1 MHTSPWQHGDA
12 APTNDAFAAVPQET
26 VDFLLLPENVEQLQ
40 AILLY
45 HVLAGAVPSSDIV
58 PGPVPTL
65 NGLTVELAVSED
77 GAITVNDANVSAA
90 DVSASNGIVHVIDK
104 VLLPPTTGTTAS
116 TDAPASDVSEMCSF
130 CPGGLSNPD
139 LVLPTPDADTC
150 TDASDYALGLAADN
164 SECDYVKGAEF
175 VCCPPSSVA
184 ATVDAGAAC
193 SCSPVVYNFVID
205 VLGEDCD
212 VDTVGANPGIGQTFC
227 FIGTTATSAVR
238 RLATTVSLEA
248 TENERSLTDAELQ
261 AIRQLQTDIEI
272 ISVQF
277 IEFDTSGELIV
288 INQDDTYSSVSLA
301 NGATVTYKSISSDLD
316 ATLPVSDQLDL
327 VSGGMQLVVKA
338 KVTDGT
344 TGEVTIV
351 DNRVAWT
358 YTNECGVDPIEVGE
372 SVAWVTLVRTLII
385 FCFTLLYG

>member
-1 MHTSPWQHGDA
+1 
-12 APTNDAFAAVPQET
+12 
-26 VDFLLLPENVEQLQ
+26 
-40 AILLY
+40 
-45 HVLAGAVPSSDIV
+45 
-58 PGPVPTL
+58 
-65 NGLTVELAVSED
+65 
-77 GAITVNDANVSAA
+77 
-90 DVSASNGIVHVIDK
+90 
-104 VLLPPTTGTTAS
+104 
-116 TDAPASDVSEMCSF
+116 
-130 CPGGLSNPD
+130 
-139 LVLPTPDADTC
+139 
-150 TDASDYALGLAADN
+150 
-164 SECDYVKGAEF
+164 
-175 VCCPPSSVA
+175 
-184 ATVDAGAAC
+184 
-193 SCSPVVYNFVID
+193 VYNFVID

-277 IEFDTSGELIV
+277 IEFDTSGDLIV

-358 YTNECGVDPIEVGE
+358 YTNDCGVDPIEVGE

-385 FCFTLLYG
+385 YCFTLLYG

>member
-1 MHTSPWQHGDA
+1 M
-12 APTNDAFAAVPQET
+12 
-26 VDFLLLPENVEQLQ
+26 DFLLLPENVEQLQ

-58 PGPVPTL
+58 PGPVLTL

-150 TDASDYALGLAADN
+150 TDASDYALGLTADN
-164 SECDYVKGAEF
+164 SECDYVKGAEAM
-175 VCCPPSSVA
+175 CCPTSSVA
-184 ATVDAGAAC
+184 ATVTTTTVAPAGTVDAGAAC
-193 SCSPVVYNFVID
+193 SCSPVVYNFVIN

-288 INQDDTYSSVSLA
+288 INQDDTYSSVSLT

-316 ATLPVSDQLDL
+316 ATLPVSDQPDL
-327 VSGGMQLVVKA
+327 VPGGMQLVVKA

-385 FCFTLLYG
+385 YCFTLLYG